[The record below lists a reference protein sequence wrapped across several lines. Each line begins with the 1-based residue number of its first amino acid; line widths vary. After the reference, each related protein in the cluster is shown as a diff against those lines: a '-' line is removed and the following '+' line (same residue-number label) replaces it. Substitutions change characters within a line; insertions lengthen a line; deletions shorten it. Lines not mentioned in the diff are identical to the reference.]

1 MRGHKYH
8 SQYMLTHVQNLFMLT
23 MLHEN
28 EIIFGEMKLFKI
40 DTEQQNPYIAK
51 MTSTSLMLCFDWI
64 LFTYY
69 AF

>member
-1 MRGHKYH
+1 
-8 SQYMLTHVQNLFMLT
+8 MLT